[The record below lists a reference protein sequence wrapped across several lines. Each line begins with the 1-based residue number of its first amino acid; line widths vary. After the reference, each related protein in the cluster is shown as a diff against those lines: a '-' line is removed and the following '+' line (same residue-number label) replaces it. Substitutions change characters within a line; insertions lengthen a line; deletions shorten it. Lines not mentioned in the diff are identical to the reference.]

1 MALPAPSYLNA
12 LEDGTL
18 QRRAEQALAE
28 LANCTLCPRKCSV
41 DRTAG
46 ETGICKTG
54 RSAKVA
60 SYNAHFGEEVP
71 LVGRNGS
78 GTIFFSHCNLL
89 CNFCQNFEIS
99 HLGEG
104 RELDDEQLAAIM
116 LDLQQS
122 GCHNINFVTPT
133 HVVPQILSALLIAA
147 RQGLSV
153 PLVYNCG
160 GYDRVE
166 TLRMLEGIVDI
177 YMPDFKFWDSTT
189 AKDTCN
195 APDYPEVARQAL
207 VEMHRQVGDLQIDRE
222 SELAYKGVLVRHLVL
237 PGGLAGTAKIMQFI
251 ADRVSANTYVNVMAQ
266 YRPCGRAKEMPELAS
281 ALSPLEYE
289 EAVRA
294 TKAAG
299 IRRLDK
305 PRRVFQLW

>member
-12 LEDGTL
+12 LKNGTL
-18 QRRAEQALAE
+18 QRRAEQALAK
-28 LANCTLCPRKCSV
+28 LANCTLCPRRCAV

-54 RSAKVA
+54 RRAKVA
-60 SYNAHFGEEVP
+60 SYNPHFGEEAP

-89 CNFCQNFEIS
+89 CIFCQNFEIS

-122 GCHNINFVTPT
+122 GCHNINFVTPS

-147 RQGLSV
+147 RQGLRI

-177 YMPDFKFWDSTT
+177 FMPDFKFWDSTT
-189 AKDTCN
+189 ARDTCN
-195 APDYPEVARQAL
+195 APDYPEVARKAL
-207 VEMHRQVGDLQIDRE
+207 VEMYRQVGDLQIDRE
-222 SELAYKGVLVRHLVL
+222 SELAYKGILVRHLVL

-251 ADRVSANTYVNVMAQ
+251 ADRISSNTYVNVMAQ
-266 YRPCGRAKEMPELAS
+266 YRPCGRAKEMPELAF

-294 TKAAG
+294 TQAAG

-305 PRRVFQLW
+305 PRLVFQLW